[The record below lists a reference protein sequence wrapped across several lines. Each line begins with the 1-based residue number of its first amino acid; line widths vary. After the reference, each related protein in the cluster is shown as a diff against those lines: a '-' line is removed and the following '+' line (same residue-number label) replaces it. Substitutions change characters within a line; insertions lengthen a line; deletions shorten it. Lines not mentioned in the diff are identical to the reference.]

1 MPAPAGTAICIRQS
15 DRSASDIPRGY
26 EAGARLFHRLDWV
39 SLAVECAQVLEESA
53 SDFGRH
59 FQRLAF
65 DHLGR
70 SPSNADS
77 DEDAQAFRF
86 DGALD
91 SDMMSPRTGASLAGD
106 WWHR

>member
-1 MPAPAGTAICIRQS
+1 MHSQPIPLNMRRADAARYIR
-15 DRSASDIPRGY
+15 
-26 EAGARLFHRLDWV
+26 EAHG
-39 SLAVECAQVLEESA
+39 
-53 SDFGRH
+53 
-59 FQRLAF
+59 
-65 DHLGR
+65 
-70 SPSNADS
+70 ADS

>member
-1 MPAPAGTAICIRQS
+1 MALQLARQVMS
-15 DRSASDIPRGY
+15 LDPRFAAAYGVALACY
-26 EAGARLFHRLDWV
+26 SQRFDQGLD
-39 SLAVECAQVLEESA
+39 
-53 SDFGRH
+53 
-59 FQRLAF
+59 F
-65 DHLGR
+65 DDVQIAEG
-70 SPSNADS
+70 ADS

>member
-1 MPAPAGTAICIRQS
+1 MIEDSDKPFIERMDNRFAYAWGTLNAPNNWPKLTR
-15 DRSASDIPRGY
+15 D
-26 EAGARLFHRLDWV
+26 
-39 SLAVECAQVLEESA
+39 
-53 SDFGRH
+53 
-59 FQRLAF
+59 
-65 DHLGR
+65 
-70 SPSNADS
+70 ADS

>member
-1 MPAPAGTAICIRQS
+1 MLLVWDQDGCPLVPKGDSRTVK
-15 DRSASDIPRGY
+15 P
-26 EAGARLFHRLDWV
+26 
-39 SLAVECAQVLEESA
+39 
-53 SDFGRH
+53 
-59 FQRLAF
+59 
-65 DHLGR
+65 
-70 SPSNADS
+70 ADS